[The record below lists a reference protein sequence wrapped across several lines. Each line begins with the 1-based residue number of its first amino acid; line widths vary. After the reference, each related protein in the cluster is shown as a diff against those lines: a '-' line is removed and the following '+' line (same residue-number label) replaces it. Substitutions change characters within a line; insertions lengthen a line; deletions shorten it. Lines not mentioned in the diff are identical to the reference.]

1 MNLREEEICELRK
14 SAYGL
19 VNAPDLWLQELRE
32 ALLALK
38 FVQCPLDPCLFSLP
52 GSQGFIHGIV
62 AIHVDDGLA
71 CGDQI
76 FGRTLKELEKHFPF
90 GSHRRKH
97 FVFTG
102 IQIDQEQRH
111 PDDQGAITLSQEE
124 YINKVEPITIDR
136 MRRKKTILTIDE
148 SERQSLRGL
157 IGSLQS
163 YSIRPPIPG
172 EFPSIQDQLRF
183 HPGSS

>member
-38 FVQCPLDPCLFSLP
+38 FAQCPLDPCLFSLP
-52 GSQGFIHGIV
+52 GPQGFIHGIV
-62 AIHVDDGLA
+62 AIHLDDGLA

-76 FGRTLKELEKHFPF
+76 FERTLKELEKHFPF
-90 GSHRRKH
+90 GSHRRKR

-102 IQIDQEQRH
+102 IQIDQ
-111 PDDQGAITLSQEE
+111 DDQGAITLSQEE
-124 YINKVEPITIDR
+124 YINKIEPITIDR
-136 MRRKKTILTIDE
+136 MRRKKTTLTIDE

-157 IGSLQS
+157 TGSLQ
-163 YSIRPPIPG
+163 YTATNTR
-172 EFPSIQDQLRF
+172 
-183 HPGSS
+183 